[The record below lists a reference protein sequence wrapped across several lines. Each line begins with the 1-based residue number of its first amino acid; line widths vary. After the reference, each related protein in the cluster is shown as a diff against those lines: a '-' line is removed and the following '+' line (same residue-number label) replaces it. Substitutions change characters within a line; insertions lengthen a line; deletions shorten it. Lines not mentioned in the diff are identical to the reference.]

1 MGDVCGYS
9 VKPYR
14 YLGPRQ
20 APGEAE
26 QSPEHDRNLFRSS
39 RPGPGKIW
47 WAARGLYYRGPE
59 RSHPSLHTLRRS
71 LCSAGAAIT
80 EVKKRLGAKIF
91 TCTPHPTVGR
101 AYDGAVPAA
110 CDLRIR

>member
-80 EVKKRLGAKIF
+80 LS
-91 TCTPHPTVGR
+91 PHTARARDLLVG
-101 AYDGAVPAA
+101 PADYTESTGRPA
-110 CDLRIR
+110 